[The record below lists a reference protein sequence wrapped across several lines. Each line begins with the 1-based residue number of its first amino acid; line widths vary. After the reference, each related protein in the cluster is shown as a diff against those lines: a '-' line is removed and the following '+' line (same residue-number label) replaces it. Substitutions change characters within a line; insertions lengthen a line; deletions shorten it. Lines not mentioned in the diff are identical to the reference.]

1 MGCQRAILYKVVWEV
16 IFLTVIFQHKRE
28 ERESV
33 SHVAMRGREEHS
45 GTKAMK
51 QESS

>member
-1 MGCQRAILYKVVWEV
+1 MGWQRAILYKVVWEV
-16 IFLTVIFQHKRE
+16 IFLTVIFQH